1 MFHSLARG
9 AALRRARLD
18 FERVTS
24 RGLLRCLLSFVCLF
38 FLSCSSQSGITVI
51 VNVSGVPSGTQLLR
65 LSATLNDAEVRPTEE
80 VSASAVEIAY
90 ALPEGASGNFVVQVR
105 ALGEGGCAAAVGRGE
120 AVVGGA
126 ARIAVAVS
134 LVISSPPLCSV
145 EVRATGNGTVTSNPT
160 GLSCGSRC
168 VVEIPSGSRIVLS
181 ASPGGRAYFAGWT
194 GACAGYAPC
203 ELTIDHPISVGA
215 DFFPELCSPG
225 LCWESP
231 LPTGIDLHAI
241 YGVAESDLW
250 AVGEAGYIL
259 HYDGS
264 AFSLVQS
271 PTKNT
276 LRAIWGLSSNDIWAV
291 GVNGTLLHY
300 NGTSWMVV
308 PSPNGATSSMFA
320 IAGSSSNNIWAVGA
334 AGALWHYDG
343 NWSTASSGVAYD
355 LNGVYVSAAEV
366 LLVGSGGQVLR
377 RDAAQQWNAVGLNAF
392 ALRGISGKADGSVF
406 TVGDSGT
413 MQHFDGNTLQTLAG
427 YPGTQLRAIYARAEG
442 DAWVAGSEG
451 GLFHF
456 DGTTLARQAV
466 PTSQTLNGV
475 FASSKDSAW
484 AVGDRGTIVHYDGR
498 AVSAYG
504 SSGVPDASDYRGVS
518 GTSANDL
525 WAVGNNNSIVHN
537 SGQGWVPVASG
548 QTSNVSWRG
557 VYAISPSDA
566 WVVGNQG
573 GSGAAVIVHW
583 NGSRFTALPSP
594 LPLATLNAVS
604 ASGPNNVWIGGLGG
618 AILRWNGSAFS
629 TYSAATAIAPQIYSV
644 AAVSPQ
650 EVWFGC
656 APTLDAVSGLTAGC
670 VLSWNGS
677 TVTLV
682 RGLPIGTMVGAAVA
696 ASNDIWFVGYNS
708 AAPAKGLAL
717 RIQNGAL
724 GSMHDFQMMAPDLYG
739 IGVRSGS
746 DVWVSG
752 SGGTILHTTNAID
765 WNSVNVGLSSTTLF
779 GITPAGPDAMT
790 VVGGERTILRL
801 F

>member
-1 MFHSLARG
+1 MYHSLARG
-9 AALRRARLD
+9 AVRRRARLV
-18 FERVTS
+18 FERVAS
-24 RGLLRCLLSFVCLF
+24 RGLFLCVLSLFCLSLLSCG
-38 FLSCSSQSGITVI
+38 SSSGVTVI
-51 VNVSGVPSGTQLLR
+51 VNISGVPSGTQLLR
-65 LSATLNDAEVRPTEE
+65 LSATISGADVRPPEE
-80 VSASAVEIAY
+80 VPASAVEIAY
-90 ALPEGASGNFVVQVR
+90 ALPAGTSGPFVVQVR
-105 ALGEGGCAAAVGRGE
+105 ALGAGGCAAASGRGE
-120 AVVGGA
+120 ATVGGET
-126 ARIAVAVS
+126 RVAVAVS
-134 LVISSPPLCSV
+134 LVESTPPLCPV
-145 EVRATGNGTVTSNPT
+145 EVRTTGNGMVSSNPT

-168 VVEIPSGSRIVLS
+168 VVEIPSGSRVVLS
-181 ASPGGRAYFAGWT
+181 ASPGGRAYFAGWS

-203 ELTIDHPISVGA
+203 ELTVDHPISVGA

-231 LPTGIDLHAI
+231 LPAGIDLFGI
-241 YGVAESDLW
+241 FGVAESDLW

-271 PTKNT
+271 PTTNT
-276 LRAIWGLSSNDIWAV
+276 LRAIWGTSSNDLWAV
-291 GVNGTLLHY
+291 GANGTLLHY
-300 NGTSWMVV
+300 SGASWMAV
-308 PSPNGATSSMFA
+308 PSPGGSTSAMYA

-343 NWSTASSGVAYD
+343 NWSQVTSGVAYD
-355 LNGVYVSAAEV
+355 LYGVYVSAAEV

-377 RDAAQQWNAVGLNAF
+377 RDAAQQWNAVGVSTAV
-392 ALRGISGKADGSVF
+392 LRAIAGKADGSVF

-413 MQHFDGNTLQTLAG
+413 MQHFDGNTLQPLPG
-427 YPGTQLRAIYARAEG
+427 YPGAQLRAIYTRATD
-442 DAWVAGSEG
+442 DAWVAGSDG
-451 GLFHF
+451 ALFRF

-466 PTSQTLNGV
+466 PTSQTLNAV
-475 FASSKDSAW
+475 FAPSQDSAW
-484 AVGDRGTIVHYDGR
+484 AVGDRGTIVHFDGR
-498 AVSAYG
+498 AVTAYG
-504 SSGVPDASDYRGVS
+504 SSGTPDASDYRSVS

-537 SGQGWVPVASG
+537 SGQGWVPVSSG
-548 QTSNVSWRG
+548 QASNVSWRG

-566 WVVGNQG
+566 WIVGNQG
-573 GSGAAVIVHW
+573 GSGAAVIARW
-583 NGSRFTALPSP
+583 NGSRFTAIASP

-604 ASGPNNVWIGGLGG
+604 ASGPGNVWIAGLGG

-629 TYSAATAIAPQIYSV
+629 TYSAATSIPPQIYSV

-656 APTLDAVSGLTAGC
+656 APTVDPISGLTTGC

-677 TVTLV
+677 TVSLV

-696 ASNDIWFVGYNS
+696 ASNDIWFAGYTS
-708 AAPAKGLAL
+708 AATPKGLAL

-724 GSMHDFQMMAPDLYG
+724 GSMHEFQMTAPDLYG

-752 SGGTILHTTNAID
+752 SGGTILHTTNATD
-765 WNSVNVGLSSTTLF
+765 WTPVKVGLSSTTLY